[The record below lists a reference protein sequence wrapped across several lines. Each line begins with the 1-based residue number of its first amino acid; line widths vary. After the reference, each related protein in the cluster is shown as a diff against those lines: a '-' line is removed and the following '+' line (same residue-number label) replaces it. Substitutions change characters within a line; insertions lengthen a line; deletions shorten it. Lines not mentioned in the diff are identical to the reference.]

1 MLMFQMFHVTLQ
13 SESKL
18 IARQTPTQ
26 RVLEL
31 RVRAPESPENAART
45 PLNLALVLDRSGS
58 MSGIKLE
65 YVKQAAQH
73 VIDLLSTGDR
83 AALVS
88 FDNQI
93 SVDVPNTLIQ
103 AGIKA
108 QIKERISSI
117 RSGNTTNLSG
127 GWTQGC
133 QEVAAN
139 AESRQQINR
148 VLLLT
153 DGLANVGITDTE
165 VLSLHAREL
174 AERGVSTST
183 FGVGEGF
190 NEHLLEGMS
199 NQGSGNFYFIA
210 NPQEIPAIFMR
221 EFKELTAVTA
231 REVQVTL
238 TLPEH
243 TAVEVLGGW
252 RYTLNGNKLQIFL
265 GDLPGGREQEV
276 YLKLLLPPSDTHQNL
291 SINAAATGVGLH
303 DQGLSDETRLRFQY
317 ADAEEIAKAP
327 VAQDVLER
335 YAKVD
340 MSEQTTAALK
350 LERDGKREQAR
361 KKILQSLQENRPSLS
376 PDQVEYYEDMAG
388 RMEHGMIEQDR
399 KTSQYNAYNIKRQ
412 RPSDK

>member
-18 IARQTPTQ
+18 IARENPTQ

-31 RVRAPESPENAART
+31 RVRAPESPKKTART

-58 MSGIKLE
+58 MNGIKLE
-65 YVKQAAQH
+65 YVKLAAQH

-88 FDNQI
+88 FDDQV
-93 SVDVPNTLIQ
+93 SVDVPNTLIHD
-103 AGIKA
+103 GIQA

-117 RSGNTTNLSG
+117 HSGGTTNLSG

-133 QEVAAN
+133 HEVAAN
-139 AESRQQINR
+139 GENKQHINR

-153 DGLANVGITDTE
+153 DGLANVGIMDTE
-165 VLSLHAREL
+165 VLSMHAREL

-210 NPQEIPAIFMR
+210 YPHEIPTIFMR

-231 REVQVTL
+231 RDVQVEL

-252 RYTLNGNKLQIFL
+252 RHTLEGRKLQLHI
-265 GDLPGGREQEV
+265 GGLPGGREQEI
-276 YLKLLLPPSDTHQNL
+276 YLKLLLPPSDTRKNL
-291 SINAAATGVGLH
+291 TVNAAATGMGI
-303 DQGLSDETRLRFQY
+303 DNQDLSDETRLTFQY
-317 ADAEEIAKAP
+317 ADAEEIARAP
-327 VAQDVLER
+327 LAQDVLER
-335 YAKVD
+335 YARVD

-350 LERDGKREQAR
+350 LERMGERDKAR
-361 KKILQSLQENRPSLS
+361 KKIQMSLQENRANMS
-376 PDQVEYYEDMAG
+376 PDQVKYFEEMAA
-388 RMEHGMIEQDR
+388 RMEHGMVERDR
-399 KTSQYNAYNIKRQ
+399 KTSQYNAYNTKRQ
-412 RPSDK
+412 RPTDE